1 MVMIEKSLVII
12 IFMYATSFAALG
24 MQYTLADSF
33 GINLVGANGDDISS
47 EVLDFI
53 DTGFIN
59 QISNVDRGSPP
70 GSLPDQSGPFN
81 QTAMTLDP
89 IVSAAGLVVEIFL
102 LLTGTYIFNLLFYLI
117 GIPPIWIA
125 GFVVIYFFLLMR
137 TIVAYLRGI

>member
-12 IFMYATSFAALG
+12 VFMYATSFAALG

-47 EVLDFI
+47 NVLDFI

-59 QISNVDRGSPP
+59 QISNVDRDDPNQAGR
-70 GSLPDQSGPFN
+70 FN
-81 QTAMTLDP
+81 QTAMGLDP

-125 GFVVIYFFLLMR
+125 GFVVLYFFLLMR

>member
-1 MVMIEKSLVII
+1 MIEKSLVII

-24 MQYTLADSF
+24 VQYTIADSF

-47 EVLDFI
+47 NVLDFI

-59 QISNVDRGSPP
+59 QISDVDRGDPP
-70 GSLPDQSGPFN
+70 GSSNQAGVFN
-81 QTAMTLDP
+81 QTAMSLDP

-125 GFVVIYFFLLMR
+125 GFVVLYFFLLMR

>member
-1 MVMIEKSLVII
+1 MVMIEKSLVVI

-24 MQYTLADSF
+24 VQYTIADSF

-47 EVLDFI
+47 NVLDFI

-59 QISNVDRGSPP
+59 QISDVDRGDPP
-70 GSLPDQSGPFN
+70 GSSNQAGVFN
-81 QTAMTLDP
+81 QTAMSLDP

-125 GFVVIYFFLLMR
+125 GFVVLYFFLLMR

>member
-24 MQYTLADSF
+24 MQFTLADSF
-33 GINLVGANGDDISS
+33 GINLVGPNGDDISS
-47 EVLDFI
+47 EVLDFVRI
-53 DTGFIN
+53 SDINTRTGAFT
-59 QISNVDRGSPP
+59 DA
-70 GSLPDQSGPFN
+70 N
-81 QTAMTLDP
+81 QTQMGLEP

-117 GIPPIWIA
+117 GIPPIWLA
-125 GFVVIYFFLLMR
+125 GFVVLYFFLLMR

>member
-33 GINLVGANGDDISS
+33 GINLVGPNGDDISS
-47 EVLDFI
+47 EVLDFVRI
-53 DTGFIN
+53 GEINVRTGAFT
-59 QISNVDRGSPP
+59 GA
-70 GSLPDQSGPFN
+70 N
-81 QTAMTLDP
+81 QTQMGLEP

-125 GFVVIYFFLLMR
+125 GFVALYFFLLMR

>member
-33 GINLVGANGDDISS
+33 GINLVGPNGDDISS
-47 EVLDFI
+47 EVLDFFRI
-53 DTGFIN
+53 GDINTRTGAFT
-59 QISNVDRGSPP
+59 DA
-70 GSLPDQSGPFN
+70 N
-81 QTAMTLDP
+81 QTQMGLEP

-125 GFVVIYFFLLMR
+125 GFVVLYFFLLMR

>member
-33 GINLVGANGDDISS
+33 GINLVGPNGDDISS
-47 EVLDFI
+47 EVLDFVRI
-53 DTGFIN
+53 GDINTRTGAFT
-59 QISNVDRGSPP
+59 DA
-70 GSLPDQSGPFN
+70 N
-81 QTAMTLDP
+81 QTQMGLEP

-125 GFVVIYFFLLMR
+125 GFVVLYFFLLMR

>member
-24 MQYTLADSF
+24 VQYTIADSF
-33 GINLVGANGDDISS
+33 GLNLVGANGDDISS
-47 EVLDFI
+47 EVLDFVRI
-53 DTGFIN
+53 DTIN
-59 QISNVDRGSPP
+59 QRTGAFVDA
-70 GSLPDQSGPFN
+70 N
-81 QTAMTLDP
+81 QTQMGLEPVIA
-89 IVSAAGLVVEIFL
+89 AAGLVVEIFL

-125 GFVVIYFFLLMR
+125 GFVVLYFFLLMR

>member
-24 MQYTLADSF
+24 VQYTIADSF

-47 EVLDFI
+47 NVLDFI

-59 QISNVDRGSPP
+59 QISDVDRGDPP
-70 GSLPDQSGPFN
+70 GSSNQAGVFN
-81 QTAMTLDP
+81 QTAMSLDP

-125 GFVVIYFFLLMR
+125 GFVVLYFFLLMR

>member
-24 MQYTLADSF
+24 VQYTIADSF
-33 GINLVGANGDDISS
+33 GLNLVGANGDDISS
-47 EVLDFI
+47 EVLDFVRI
-53 DTGFIN
+53 GEIN
-59 QISNVDRGSPP
+59 QRTGAFT
-70 GSLPDQSGPFN
+70 GAN
-81 QTAMTLDP
+81 QTQMGLEPVIA
-89 IVSAAGLVVEIFL
+89 AAGLVVEIFL

-125 GFVVIYFFLLMR
+125 GFVVLYFFLLMR

>member
-12 IFMYATSFAALG
+12 VFMYATSFAALG

-47 EVLDFI
+47 NVLDFI

-59 QISNVDRGSPP
+59 TISNVDRDNPNQAGR
-70 GSLPDQSGPFN
+70 FN
-81 QTAMTLDP
+81 QTTMGLDP

-125 GFVVIYFFLLMR
+125 GFVVLYFFLLMR

>member
-24 MQYTLADSF
+24 MQFTLADSF

-47 EVLDFI
+47 EVLDFVRI
-53 DTGFIN
+53 SEINTRTGAFT
-59 QISNVDRGSPP
+59 GA
-70 GSLPDQSGPFN
+70 N
-81 QTAMTLDP
+81 QTQMGLEP

-125 GFVVIYFFLLMR
+125 GFVVLYFFLLMR